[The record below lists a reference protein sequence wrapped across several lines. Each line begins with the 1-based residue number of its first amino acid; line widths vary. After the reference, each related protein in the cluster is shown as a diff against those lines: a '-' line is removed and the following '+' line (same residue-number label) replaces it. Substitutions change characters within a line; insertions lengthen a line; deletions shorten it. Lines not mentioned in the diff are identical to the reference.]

1 MHQNHVQ
8 STITY
13 GSIDGNISYI
23 KSVKEKEDENNLM
36 WENASTKNFRIIQ
49 GYGTHMEM
57 LSNSN
62 PDILKKNANIINSI
76 LAFETA

>member
-1 MHQNHVQ
+1 MHQNHAQ

-49 GYGTHMEM
+49 GYGIHMEM

-62 PDILKKNANIINSI
+62 PDILKKNANIINNL